1 MLLAMVLVEISS
13 QGYHVEK
20 RQRINGYC
28 RFGMLHPNRV
38 HGIVAINTSASTSL
52 GRFTE
57 KLSERMSNIKT
68 DDANRLNKK

>member
-1 MLLAMVLVEISS
+1 
-13 QGYHVEK
+13 
-20 RQRINGYC
+20 
-28 RFGMLHPNRV
+28 MLHPNRV